1 MVTSRAY
8 SGSNVP
14 TSLPTPLPTPVPTMD
29 MDSSTTGVAY
39 AGYHTIHIVDD
50 DGGLWYAGYGAA
62 GRLGSGSTGNV
73 LDLTRMAGV
82 NNVKKF
88 DQRQSAGIA
97 LTGDGKVW

>member
-14 TSLPTPLPTPVPTMD
+14 TSLPTPLPTPVPT
-29 MDSSTTGVAY
+29 STSIIGVAY
-39 AGYHTIHIVDD
+39 AGAYTLHIVDD
-50 DGGLWYAGYGAA
+50 HGGLWYAGYGTG
-62 GRLGSGSTGNV
+62 GRLGSGSTADI

-82 NNVKKF
+82 NDVKKF
-88 DQRQSAGIA
+88 DQRFSAGIA

>member
-1 MVTSRAY
+1 MGLEGTPLPS
-8 SGSNVP
+8 P
-14 TSLPTPLPTPVPTMD
+14 LPTPLPTPVPTS
-29 MDSSTTGVAY
+29 SSTSGVAY
-39 AGYHTIHIVDD
+39 AGYHTLHIVDD
-50 DGGLWYAGYGAA
+50 HGGLWYAGYGAA